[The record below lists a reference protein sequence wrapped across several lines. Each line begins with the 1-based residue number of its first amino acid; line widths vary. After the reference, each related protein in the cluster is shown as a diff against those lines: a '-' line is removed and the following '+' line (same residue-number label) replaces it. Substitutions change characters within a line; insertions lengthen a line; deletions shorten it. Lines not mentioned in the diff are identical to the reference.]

1 MFKTSL
7 HQPATPR
14 VPHGYGHTRGFW
26 ATGPTV
32 TGTVPDF
39 HTWTVTVPVY
49 MVSRCSTN
57 TFTGPDHTTLPT
69 SFVGIVVVIFNIN
82 IFILLSEKVQQKGW
96 RCRQTTNISSLVTG
110 TILSHKSITSR

>member
-1 MFKTSL
+1 MFCLVL
-7 HQPATPR
+7 HLQQHLLR
-14 VPHGYGHTRGFW
+14 VLHRYGHTHGFW

-49 MVSRCSTN
+49 TVSRCSPR
-57 TFTGPDHTTLPT
+57 TFTGPDHTTLLT

-82 IFILLSEKVQQKGW
+82 IFILLSESTAEGVEMQA
-96 RCRQTTNISSLVTG
+96 NN
-110 TILSHKSITSR
+110 